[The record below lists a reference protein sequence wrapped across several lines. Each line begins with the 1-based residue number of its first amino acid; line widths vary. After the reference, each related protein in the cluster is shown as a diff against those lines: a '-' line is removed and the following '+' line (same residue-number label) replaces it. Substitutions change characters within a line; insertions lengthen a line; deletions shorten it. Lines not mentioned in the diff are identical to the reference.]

1 MIRML
6 LLLILLPFGAWAQ
19 GMPQPL
25 SDTVSD
31 FAGVLNADEKADLTT
46 TLKKARDETGVQ
58 IVVVVMEARASY
70 GGAGQSIETYAKNL
84 FNAWGVGDKTRNDG
98 VMILVARQDRE
109 MRIALGAG
117 YDAVYDGLAQRV
129 IDREM
134 LPEFRNNRYS
144 EGIKAGTQAVIDR
157 IARPFASHNPPAK
170 QTDYWGILGILP
182 VLFWVVLFGGIAMR
196 RQIGDIATGF
206 RACPKCGQKT
216 LSRSRMQL
224 TSATE
229 YSQGTGIQT
238 TRCSNCDYKHEE
250 PYQIARISRSSR
262 AGGGGF
268 GGGRSSGGGASGRW

>member
-6 LLLILLPFGAWAQ
+6 LLVILLPFGAWAQ

-31 FAGVLNADEKADLTT
+31 FAGVLNAAEKADLTT

-58 IVVVVMEARASY
+58 IVVVVMEARALY

-84 FNAWGVGDKTRNDG
+84 FNGWGVGDKTRNDG

-134 LPEFRNNRYS
+134 LPEFRNNRFAQ
-144 EGIKAGTQAVIDR
+144 GIKAGTQAVIDR
-157 IARPFASHNPPAK
+157 IARPFASHNPPP
-170 QTDYWGILGILP
+170 QQSDYSRILGILP
-182 VLFWVVLFGGIAMR
+182 FLLFAVACCGVAFGS
-196 RQIGDIATGF
+196 QIGDVAIRF
-206 RACPKCGQKT
+206 RACPNCGQRS
-216 LSRSRMQL
+216 LSRSRKQL
-224 TSATE
+224 TQATE
-229 YSQGTGIQT
+229 FMRATGVQT
-238 TRCSNCDYKHEE
+238 TLCRTCGYKHEE
-250 PYQIARISRSSR
+250 PHEFPRISSSS
-262 AGGGGF
+262 GSDSSGF